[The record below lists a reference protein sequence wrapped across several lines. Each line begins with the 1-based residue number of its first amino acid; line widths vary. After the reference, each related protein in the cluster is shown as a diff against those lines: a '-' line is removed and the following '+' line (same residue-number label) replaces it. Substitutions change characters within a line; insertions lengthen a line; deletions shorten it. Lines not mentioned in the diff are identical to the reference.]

1 MNARE
6 LAEKAIDNAEFARTR
21 AAYDCQPCLFRAE
34 LIKAIVAS
42 IDTATAELRDE
53 NQRLRNALC
62 VHCQS
67 GDKPT
72 NGRHTITRPSECEPN
87 EVTDTR
93 SMVTDYIACPDEKA
107 RAEMTQP
114 KPCMFCESENV
125 EARKFA
131 SIRYV
136 KCWNCGASG
145 PETDTTHKAIDL
157 WNKAV
162 RK

>member
-6 LAEKAIDNAEFARTR
+6 LAAKV
-21 AAYDCQPCLFRAE
+21 
-34 LIKAIVAS
+34 VAS
-42 IDTATAELRDE
+42 VDMDRTSAQYNMQPFNTQMTYYRHIISAIDTATAELRAE

>member
-1 MNARE
+1 MYCLSRSYSQCVRIDRGVTDAFESCNTGGRLHNRPSPTEREAMNARE
-6 LAEKAIDNAEFARTR
+6 LAARAIDNAEFARTR

-42 IDTATAELRDE
+42 IDSATAELRDE

-87 EVTDTR
+87 EVLTA
-93 SMVTDYIACPDEKA
+93 YENP
-107 RAEMTQP
+107 P
-114 KPCMFCESENV
+114 KSKE
-125 EARKFA
+125 
-131 SIRYV
+131 I
-136 KCWNCGASG
+136 G
-145 PETDTTHKAIDL
+145 
-157 WNKAV
+157 
-162 RK
+162 